1 LIAAG
6 ALPYDLIGE
15 ALAGARLVLKP
26 GRAGAAP
33 LIGEHMEAP
42 ADACPRCGE
51 TGQLASACNAC
62 GESLLVD
69 LILQEGIDDERLR
82 YRAARALVEC
92 GPPAPSLLEAK
103 RGLES
108 AGARLLAN
116 VSRSFALRAASA
128 LDACGVSASPQ
139 PARPRKRLSLALA
152 AAALAAVALA
162 TGSVLVLRPGPWR
175 PAENPPVRPST
186 LAKHPGAVRPDE
198 SAAVN
203 LSTEELGRRALK
215 SVATVVC
222 ASRIGAGFF
231 IEPEKLVTNAHVA
244 CPVGEI
250 ARVRLQDGRELLG
263 KTVARDD
270 WIDTATLEVA
280 GAAAQPL
287 IVGDATA
294 LKAGEPIALVGSP
307 SGLEFTLHEGKVSFV
322 GRNYLGVGYVQINAS
337 VNPGNSG
344 GPLLNGAGEVV
355 GIVSLKI
362 LHADGIGLA
371 LPIQYVRPPGPG
383 DPAAARWSALLAKVR
398 DQDLREMDKLV
409 SSQELELASVRPSPG
424 GLDALVIQRWSSPP
438 VPTRLRLE
446 LWQSEART
454 CELPLQIRSWATLS
468 KALDWAKDERRVKWM
483 LKSPA
488 SKELYVGVGALD
500 LGACPREALARGGA
514 LLLHQGA
521 EGRAYVEGATL
532 DAAGA
537 RAREESQR
545 LEERK
550 EQEGRWH
557 EESWRDRFR
566 QARARIANLESR
578 IRQVRG
584 EVERVESGLYRLTP
598 EEMAEYEKK
607 KRWLA
612 GSDAEREKAQEA
624 LRDLDRAASNQAVP
638 RKWRE

>member
-1 LIAAG
+1 
-6 ALPYDLIGE
+6 
-15 ALAGARLVLKP
+15 
-26 GRAGAAP
+26 
-33 LIGEHMEAP
+33 M
-42 ADACPRCGE
+42 
-51 TGQLASACNAC
+51 AC

-69 LILQEGIDDERLR
+69 LILQGAIGDERVR

-103 RGLES
+103 KAFEI

-116 VSRSFALRAASA
+116 VSRSFALGAASA
-128 LDACGVSASPQ
+128 LAACGVSTSPQ
-139 PARPRKRLSLALA
+139 PARPRKRPPLALA

-162 TGSVLVLRPGPWR
+162 AGSVLVLRRGPWR
-175 PAENPPVRPST
+175 PAEGP
-186 LAKHPGAVRPDE
+186 AVRSSALAEHRGAARPDAP
-198 SAAVN
+198 AAVN

-244 CPVGEI
+244 CPEGEI

-270 WIDTATLEVA
+270 WIDTATLDVA
-280 GAAAQPL
+280 GAVAQPL
-287 IVGDATA
+287 TVGDATA

-322 GRNYLGVGYVQINAS
+322 GRNHLGVAYVQINAS

-344 GPLLNGAGEVV
+344 GPLLNGRGEVV

-383 DPAAARWSALLAKVR
+383 DPAAARWSALLAEVR
-398 DQDLREMDKLV
+398 DQDARELNKLF
-409 SSQELELASVRPSPG
+409 SSQDPELADVRPSPG
-424 GLDALVIQRWSSPP
+424 GLEALVIQRWSSSP
-438 VPTRLRLE
+438 VPTRLQLE
-446 LWQSEART
+446 LRQSEARA
-454 CELPLQIRSWATLS
+454 CDLPLQISSWVTLS
-468 KALDWAKDERRVKWM
+468 DALGRARDERRVQWM

-488 SKELYVGVGALD
+488 AKELYVGMGALD
-500 LGACPREALARGGA
+500 LRACSREALARGGA

-521 EGRAYVEGATL
+521 EGRVYVEGATL
-532 DAAGA
+532 DAAAA
-537 RAREESQR
+537 RARDESQR

-550 EQEGRWH
+550 EQEGRWR

-566 QARARIANLESR
+566 RARARIANLEVR
-578 IRQVRG
+578 IRQVRA
-584 EVERVESGLYRLTP
+584 EINRLETGLYHLTQ
-598 EEMAEYEKK
+598 EETAEYEKE

-612 GSDAEREKAQEA
+612 GIDAEREKAQEA
-624 LRDLDRAASNQAVP
+624 LRDLDRAASNEAVP

>member
-1 LIAAG
+1 
-6 ALPYDLIGE
+6 
-15 ALAGARLVLKP
+15 VCKV
-26 GRAGAAP
+26 
-33 LIGEHMEAP
+33 
-42 ADACPRCGE
+42 
-51 TGQLASACNAC
+51 C

-69 LILQEGIDDERLR
+69 LVLQEGIGDERLR
-82 YRAARALVEC
+82 YRAARALMEC

-103 RGLES
+103 GALAS

-128 LDACGVSASPQ
+128 LAACGVSASLQ
-139 PARPRKRLSLALA
+139 PARPRKRPPLALA
-152 AAALAAVALA
+152 AALAVVVLLAGAVF
-162 TGSVLVLRPGPWR
+162 VLRRGPLR
-175 PAENPPVRPST
+175 PAEDLPARSSAV
-186 LAKHPGAVRPDE
+186 AQPGGAAQPDQP
-198 SAAVN
+198 AAVS

-250 ARVRLQDGRELLG
+250 ARVRFQDGRELLG

-287 IVGDATA
+287 PVGDATA

-322 GRNYLGVGYVQINAS
+322 GRNHLGVAYVQINAS

-371 LPIQYVRPPGPG
+371 LPIQYVRPPASGAPG
-383 DPAAARWSALLAKVR
+383 AARWSALLAQVR
-398 DQDLREMDKLV
+398 EQDRQEMDKLV
-409 SSQELELASVRPSPG
+409 SSQDVELASIRPTQG

-438 VPTRLRLE
+438 VPTRLQLE
-446 LWQSEART
+446 LWQNEART
-454 CELPLQIRSWATLS
+454 CDLPLQIRSWKTLS
-468 KALDWAKDERRVKWM
+468 EALDPAKDERRVQWM
-483 LKSPA
+483 LKSTA
-488 SKELYVGVGALD
+488 AKELFVGVGALD
-500 LGACPREALARGGA
+500 LRACPREALARGGA
-514 LLLHQGA
+514 LVLHQGT
-521 EGRAYVEGATL
+521 EGRVYLDGTTL
-532 DAAGA
+532 DSAGT
-537 RAREESQR
+537 RAREDSQR
-545 LEERK
+545 LEARK
-550 EQEGRWH
+550 EEESRWQ

-566 QARARIANLESR
+566 QARARIANLEIR
-578 IRQVRG
+578 IRQARG
-584 EVERVESGLYRLTP
+584 EVERLESGLYRLTP
-598 EEMAEYEKK
+598 ADMAEYEKEK
-607 KRWLA
+607 QWLA
-612 GSDAEREKAQEA
+612 GSDAERERAQEA
-624 LRDLDRAASNQAVP
+624 LRDLDRAASNQGVP
-638 RKWRE
+638 RTWRE